1 MIIRKFTRIILGAA
15 LGISVFAFAGN
26 VPETA
31 YAADMSD
38 ISVTSTRED
47 VQQVVDDGNFD
58 YTELDGTEIDHIYE
72 LYNNDPET
80 IKQLQRQSDY
90 NATGDI
96 ATLSARYTHSSM
108 FDGYKVIKGI
118 DVSEWNGDNINWKK
132 VKAAG
137 ISYAFIRVGGRYYGS
152 GKYFIDSTYKDNIKN
167 ALNAGVDVG
176 VYFYSQAISTSEAKT
191 EAKYT
196 TDLISGYN
204 ITYPVVMDYEYA
216 WEDGGLSGRLYN
228 AHLSKSAA
236 THVIKAFCAAVE
248 SKGYVGMIYA
258 SKTVITDDMNAS
270 SIAQSYPIWN
280 AQYNDTDTLT
290 VKHSY
295 WQYSDVGKVSGI
307 SNATR
312 A

>member
-1 MIIRKFTRIILGAA
+1 
-15 LGISVFAFAGN
+15 
-26 VPETA
+26 
-31 YAADMSD
+31 
-38 ISVTSTRED
+38 
-47 VQQVVDDGNFD
+47 
-58 YTELDGTEIDHIYE
+58 
-72 LYNNDPET
+72 
-80 IKQLQRQSDY
+80 
-90 NATGDI
+90 
-96 ATLSARYTHSSM
+96 M

-280 AQYNDTDTLT
+280 AQYNDTDS
-290 VKHSY
+290 HSETFILAV
-295 WQYSDVGKVSGI
+295 QRRRQGVR
-307 SNATR
+307 NQQCN
-312 A
+312 